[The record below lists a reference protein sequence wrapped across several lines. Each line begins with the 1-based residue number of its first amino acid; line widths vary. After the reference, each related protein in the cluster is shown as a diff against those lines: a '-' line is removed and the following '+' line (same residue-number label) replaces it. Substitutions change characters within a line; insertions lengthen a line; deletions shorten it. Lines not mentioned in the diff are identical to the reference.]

1 MLKFRKK
8 SFLLKN
14 NFFNLNYKSLLLL
27 INLFLLL
34 IFSAQN
40 CLNNENSGFSEN
52 QYRIIDIFPHDNTA
66 FTQGLV
72 WKGNYFYESTGLYGR
87 SSLRKVEIQT
97 GNVLQKYDLP
107 NDYFGEG
114 ITIFKDSIYQL
125 TWKEQTGFI
134 YDQETFQ
141 LIDTFSYSYEGW
153 GITHDGKHLI
163 ISDGSPVL
171 HFVDPCT
178 MEEVKQVTVYF
189 QKTPVRFINELE
201 YIKGK
206 IFANIWQTKQI
217 AIINTDSGEVTNWL
231 DLGGILDNI
240 EINSSQD
247 IDVLNGIAYDEDK
260 GYLFVTGKFW
270 PNIFQIKIMDNFV
283 Q

>member
-8 SFLLKN
+8 SSLLKN
-14 NFFNLNYKSLLLL
+14 DFFNLYFKNLLLL

-34 IFSAQN
+34 LFSAQS
-40 CLNNENSGFSEN
+40 CLSNENSGFPEN
-52 QYRIIDIFPHDNTA
+52 QYRIIDIFPHDNAA

-114 ITIFKDSIYQL
+114 IAILKDRIYQL

-141 LIDTFSYSYEGW
+141 LIDTFSYSHEGW

-201 YIKGK
+201 YIKDK
-206 IFANIWQTKQI
+206 IFANIWQTEQI
-217 AIINTDSGEVTNWL
+217 AIINPESGEVTNWL
-231 DLGGILDNI
+231 DLGSILDNI
-240 EINSSQD
+240 EINNSQD

-270 PNIFQIKIMDNFV
+270 PNIFQIKIMENLI

>member
-1 MLKFRKK
+1 
-8 SFLLKN
+8 
-14 NFFNLNYKSLLLL
+14 
-27 INLFLLL
+27 
-34 IFSAQN
+34 
-40 CLNNENSGFSEN
+40 
-52 QYRIIDIFPHDNTA
+52 
-66 FTQGLV
+66 
-72 WKGNYFYESTGLYGR
+72 
-87 SSLRKVEIQT
+87 
-97 GNVLQKYDLP
+97 
-107 NDYFGEG
+107 
-114 ITIFKDSIYQL
+114 
-125 TWKEQTGFI
+125 
-134 YDQETFQ
+134 
-141 LIDTFSYSYEGW
+141 
-153 GITHDGKHLI
+153 
-163 ISDGSPVL
+163 
-171 HFVDPCT
+171 
-178 MEEVKQVTVYF
+178 
-189 QKTPVRFINELE
+189 VRFINELE

>member
-1 MLKFRKK
+1 M
-8 SFLLKN
+8 
-14 NFFNLNYKSLLLL
+14 NYKSLLLL

>member
-201 YIKGK
+201 YIKDK
-206 IFANIWQTKQI
+206 IFANIWQTEQI
-217 AIINTDSGEVTNWL
+217 AIINPESGEVTNWL
-231 DLGGILDNI
+231 DLGSILDNI
-240 EINSSQD
+240 EINNSQD

>member
-270 PNIFQIKIMDNFV
+270 PNIFQIKIMENLI